1 MILTILATK
10 RMTISKSA
18 MQPNRQHTP
27 KPNPSPRS
35 LRSNLPLLGLSF
47 LFLTLVLT
55 FNGYQQW
62 QYDQKTYVTDVERTL
77 DNYARQTSLIVQAG
91 IYANQMFTQTHADT
105 LSDLAQHAL
114 ADSNPLW
121 YNLSKA
127 FFNLTA
133 AFVFSTDGHYLA
145 HLGDALDPLEIQH
158 IQRQLVQQPSN
169 IGIFSLR
176 YPNGGGYYIVSRFAY
191 QGDDYVFISRRL
203 YSELSRTIYN
213 GNFTGFEVALVE
225 RETHAIS
232 IRQHFYANT
241 EAQPTLTEQELNHIL
256 YRSELALTPWDIVA
270 LPIKGYQQALLL
282 QRIMTPLLVLLFFTL
297 LVTVLWHFI
306 RRQERVAIELDNQRR
321 ASEQRAD
328 RTLMSI
334 DEALIST
341 NADGIITYANPK
353 AAALLHE
360 HGAGEYLGQP
370 IQQIWPDPK
379 ALWNKGFDHDELDAL
394 HHRGQYVEVTIGDEK
409 RILEQGYNPLYNGR
423 DITDVVWLL
432 RDVTDTVL
440 AIRAMEE
447 SRRRYKALFEE
458 AGIAHLLLNVSQFR
472 GDVRDVTLIS
482 ANDAALKLIDA
493 HSQEQLLK
501 EYRTLLKGHSQELQA
516 TIQRAIEQQL
526 ASIEFEFSLHTF
538 SGRHVDLWANL
549 SVRTGSPGQALVTL
563 LDVTQ
568 QKQAS
573 QEIREREAFWSS
585 VMAVMPDLVYVIEL
599 NLHLQQRIVFKNRTM
614 GEMLGYPTSIETQ
627 ERPWIYYADPEELSR
642 LTAELAAIRELP
654 LGYSRTSTARFRHN
668 NGSMRILKFTDTP
681 FLLDDDGKVLQY
693 IGTVRD
699 VTDEI
704 EQQELIVESERRY
717 RLLAENMNDIIW
729 AADASLNF
737 TFVSSSSERL
747 LGYKP
752 DELLR
757 EGVNTVFKRQDIRA
771 LFHAL
776 RHQIQRAMNNPESAK
791 KFSKTFQRDIVATTK
806 TGASVLLE
814 LQASLLWNDQGELQ
828 GLMGMCRDVTE
839 QRRIEQ
845 DLKLAAEVF
854 ESSNEA
860 ILITDQNMNI
870 ASINKAFTTITGY
883 LPENILGRTPDF
895 LISNEKHN
903 IDFFEQVGRSLAKQ
917 GYWQGELFYQPANG
931 EERTGWA
938 GISAI
943 TDHERN
949 IQSLILIMSDI
960 TERKVI
966 EERIQKLAYFD
977 PLTGLPNR
985 SQMNERFERMLDDAR
1000 KNNQGAALLFIDLD
1014 RFKPINDSMGHPA
1027 GDQVLKEVAQR
1038 LQQCIKKHDL
1048 AARMGGDEFV
1058 VGIGAQVSSD
1068 KAADTAIK
1076 VAERILHTLNAPYK
1090 LGQREVFISCSV
1102 GISVFPT
1109 DGDNVM
1115 ELLKNSDMAM
1125 YHAKSL
1131 GRDNVQFFNPQMNEK
1146 AVELLELENDLRQ
1159 ALARDELELYFQ
1171 PQYQSD
1177 TGIAVG
1183 VEALLRWN
1191 HPSKG
1196 LISPGVFIPIIED
1209 TGLIVPIGRWVLE
1222 QACTKY
1228 AQWQQQSSMN
1238 LQRVAVNVSARQF
1251 KQLDFLDMVKEILST
1266 TGIHPSELELELTE
1280 SILIDNVD
1288 HTLSVLNG
1296 LRDMGVQ
1303 TAIDDFGT
1311 GYSSLNYLKQFP
1323 VDTLKIDRSFIQN
1336 LPFNKDDAQIT
1347 RTIIAMAHNLGM
1359 GVIAEGVETQAQLD
1373 FLIQSRC
1380 EEVQGF
1386 LFSKPVTEQQLL
1398 QNLQP

>member
-1 MILTILATK
+1 MP
-10 RMTISKSA
+10 
-18 MQPNRQHTP
+18 QPIG
-27 KPNPSPRS
+27 

-47 LFLTLVLT
+47 LFLTLVLA

-62 QYDQKTYVTDVERTL
+62 QSDQRAYATDVERTL
-77 DNYARQTSLIVQAG
+77 DTYARQTSLITQAG
-91 IYANQMFTQTHADT
+91 IHANQMFTQSHAAG
-105 LSDLAQHAL
+105 LAAMTQPSL
-114 ADSNPLW
+114 ADNNRLW
-121 YNLSKA
+121 YNLSNA

-133 AFVFSTDGHYLA
+133 ALIFTSAGDYLA
-145 HLGDALDPLEIQH
+145 HLGDLLDPLEIQD
-158 IQRQLVQQPSN
+158 IQRQLHQHTSD

-176 YPNGGGYYIVSRFAY
+176 YPSGGGYYIVSRFSH
-191 QGDDYVFISRRL
+191 QGDDYIFISRRL

-213 GNFTGFEVALVE
+213 GNFKGFEVALIE
-225 RETHAIS
+225 RKTDAIS

-241 EAQPTLTEQELNHIL
+241 ATQPTLSEHERHNMLH
-256 YRSELALTPWDIVA
+256 RSELAFTPWDIVA
-270 LPIKGYQQALLL
+270 LPIEGYQQGLLR
-282 QRIMTPLLVLLFFTL
+282 QRIMTPLFVLLFFTL
-297 LVTVLWHFI
+297 LVTVVWHFI

-360 HGAGEYLGQP
+360 HGLGEYLGQP
-370 IQQIWPDPK
+370 LQTIWPDPN
-379 ALWNKGFDHDELDAL
+379 ALWNKNIDSDELDAL
-394 HHRGQYVEVTIGDEK
+394 HHRGQHIDVIIGQEK
-409 RILEQGYNPLYNGR
+409 RILEQAYNPLYNGR
-423 DITDVVWLL
+423 EITDVVWLL

-440 AIRAMEE
+440 AVRAMEE

-458 AGIAHLLLNVSQFR
+458 AGVAHLLLNVSKFD
-472 GDVRDVTLIS
+472 GDVRDVTLIG

-493 HSQEQLLK
+493 HSQKQLLN
-501 EYRTLLKGHSQELQA
+501 EYRSLLKGHGNTLQA
-516 TIQRAIEQQL
+516 TIQSAIDQQL
-526 ASIEFEFSLHTF
+526 ASMEFEFSLRTF
-538 SGRHVDLWANL
+538 RGRHLDLWANL
-549 SVRTGSPGQALVTL
+549 SVRTGSPGQALVTV

-573 QEIREREAFWSS
+573 RESREREAFWSS
-585 VMAVMPDLVYVIEL
+585 VTAVMPDLVYVIEL
-599 NLHLQQRIVFKNRTM
+599 NSQLQQRIIFKNRTM
-614 GEMLGYPTSIETQ
+614 GEMLGYPTSIEAKEQ
-627 ERPWIYYADPEELSR
+627 PWIYYADPEELSR
-642 LTAELAAIRELP
+642 LSAELAAIRELP
-654 LGYSRTSTARFRHN
+654 LGSSRTKTARFRHHD
-668 NGSMRILKFTDTP
+668 GRIRILKFNDTP
-681 FLLDDDGKVLQY
+681 FTLDNDGKVQQY
-693 IGTVRD
+693 IGTARD

-717 RLLAENMNDIIW
+717 RLLAENMSDIIW
-729 AADASLNF
+729 AADASLKF

-757 EGVNTVFKRQDIRA
+757 NGVGTVFKRPDVRI
-771 LFHAL
+771 LFHEL
-776 RHQIQRAMNNPESAK
+776 RLHIQRAMNNPESAK
-791 KFSKTFQRDIVATTK
+791 KFSQTLQRDITATTK

-828 GLMGMCRDVTE
+828 GLMGLCRDVTE

-895 LISNEKHN
+895 LISNDKHS
-903 IDFFEQVGRSLAKQ
+903 IDFFEQVGRSLTKQ

-943 TDHERN
+943 TDQDRN

-985 SQMNERFERMLDDAR
+985 SQMNERFEHMLDDAR

-1058 VGIGAQVSSD
+1058 VGIGAQANSD

-1090 LGQREVFISCSV
+1090 LGQREVFISCSI
-1102 GISVFPT
+1102 GISMFPT

-1115 ELLKNSDMAM
+1115 DLLKNSDMAM

-1177 TGIAVG
+1177 TGVAVG

-1191 HPSKG
+1191 HPHKG
-1196 LISPGVFIPIIED
+1196 IISPGVFIPIIED

-1222 QACTKY
+1222 QACAKY
-1228 AQWQQQSSMN
+1228 ADWQQNHQMS
-1238 LQRVAVNVSARQF
+1238 LQRIAVNVSARQF
-1251 KQLDFLDMVKEILST
+1251 KQLDFLDMVKEILHS

-1280 SILIDNVD
+1280 SILIDNVE

-1336 LPFNKDDAQIT
+1336 LPHNKDDAQIT

-1386 LFSKPVTEQQLL
+1386 LFSKPVTEQHLL
-1398 QNLQP
+1398 NNLQPDPH